1 MLKRHSQINDI
12 HECNATTASGGQTIS
27 QFCQGI
33 RWKKGFAT
41 RVKLKSTRLTQMNKW
56 KAIFGSQQGSAY
68 KQVYNI

>member
-41 RVKLKSTRLTQMNKW
+41 RVKLKSTRAL
-56 KAIFGSQQGSAY
+56 G
-68 KQVYNI
+68 